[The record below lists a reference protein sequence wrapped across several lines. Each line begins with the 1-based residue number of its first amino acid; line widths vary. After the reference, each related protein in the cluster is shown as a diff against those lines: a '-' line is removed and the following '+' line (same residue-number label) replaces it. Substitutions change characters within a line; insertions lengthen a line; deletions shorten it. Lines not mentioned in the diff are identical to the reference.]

1 MPVDWVTEQLRL
13 SVFSDHPVTATEREW
28 QRITGQEEAENR
40 TAIAGGKMFSG
51 SFQGGTL
58 SLAYSGSRVDVILNA
73 TLRETTDAPEL
84 PSVGPWSDASVSFRD
99 DNVKKW
105 LEQTT
110 VPIVR
115 LAFGAILLHQVDS
128 RESAYKKLDELLIS
142 VTADPKMREL
152 LFRCNWPVESKA
164 VHGLMINRITA
175 WAAVRAAQSRLQVT
189 GESFNVSPG
198 PELDAVR
205 LEIDHNTDQA
215 NSKPF
220 DKGQLVPIF
229 QELMQL
235 AQQNAEKGE
244 VS

>member
-1 MPVDWVTEQLRL
+1 MPLDWTTEQLRL
-13 SVFSDHPVTATEREW
+13 SAFSDHPVTATERDW
-28 QRITGQEEAENR
+28 QTITGQEEAENR

-58 SLAYSGSRVDVILNA
+58 SLAYSGLRIDVILNA

-84 PSVGPWSDASVSFRD
+84 PSVGLWKDASISFRD
-99 DNVKKW
+99 TVKKW
-105 LEQTT
+105 LEHTT

-115 LAFGAILLHQVDS
+115 LALGAILVHQVDS
-128 RESAYKKLDELLIS
+128 RESAYKALDELLFS
-142 VTADPKMREL
+142 VAADPKMREL
-152 LFRCNWPVESKA
+152 LFRCNWPVESK
-164 VHGLMINRITA
+164 VVPGLMINRITA
-175 WAAVRAAQSRLQVT
+175 WAAVRAAASRLQVT

-198 PELDAVR
+198 PELNAAR

-220 DKGQLVPIF
+220 DKAQLVAIF
-229 QELMQL
+229 EELLQL
-235 AQQNAEKGE
+235 AQQNAERGE